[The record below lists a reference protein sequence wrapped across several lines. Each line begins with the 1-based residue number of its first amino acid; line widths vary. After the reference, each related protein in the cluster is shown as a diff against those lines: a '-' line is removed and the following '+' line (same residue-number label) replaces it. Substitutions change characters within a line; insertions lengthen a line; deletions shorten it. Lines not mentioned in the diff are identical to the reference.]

1 MIDFSLLLWVFRY
14 QWQLSDPG
22 YASKLNKGTNEFVQF
37 QRVGY
42 IGVMTLDCRGN
53 RLRRDGTR
61 VDDKPVLGTAQW
73 KFLENV
79 LSGDAAE
86 TVFLAVG
93 IEQPPALMSGDTL
106 LKKSLA
112 TPSDPDSGDSDSVA
126 LESKRQSGPARAARN
141 DDEYDDHAANSRR
154 DEPVDVEGRRL
165 YLQSHWGMKED
176 DLVRLLEALFEWEG
190 QMPQRK
196 VVLLCGGVGFG
207 LNSTISAGG
216 KAKIPQ
222 ITVGPITDKID
233 RIGHSMSGR
242 IGRFTCVAALV
253 SSTGRARHA
262 ILFARLKNLLV

>member
-1 MIDFSLLLWVFRY
+1 MRARRY
-14 QWQLSDPG
+14 QWQLSDPD
-22 YASKLNKGTNEFVQF
+22 YASKLKKGTNEFVQF

-42 IGVMTLDCRGN
+42 IGVLTLDCRGN

-61 VDDKPVLGTAQW
+61 ADGKPVLGTAQW

-79 LSGDAAE
+79 LRGDAAE

-93 IEQPPALMSGDTL
+93 IEQPPALMSGDKL
-106 LKKSLA
+106 LTTSLA
-112 TPSDPDSGDSDSVA
+112 RPGDPDANDNDTVG
-126 LESKRQSGPARAARN
+126 LESKSHSGPTRSGAS
-141 DDEYDDHAANSRR
+141 DVHAANSR
-154 DEPVDVEGRRL
+154 DQPADVEGRRL

-242 IGRFTCVAALV
+242 IGRFTCVSA
-253 SSTGRARHA
+253 
-262 ILFARLKNLLV
+262 F